1 MSTMAASVRNG
12 WASFGRAWIVTRREV
27 RDTMRDWRLMIP
39 IGLLTLVFPLLM
51 QVLADVAQRWAL
63 RWGGAIIGD
72 RIIPFLLMI
81 VGFFPISFSLVIA
94 LETFV
99 GEKERY
105 SLEPLLATPLTN
117 TELYWGKTLA
127 AMIPPVCASYMG
139 LVVYLVGLY
148 FVLDWVPSI
157 ELLCLI
163 VLLTTAEAL
172 VMVSGAVVISSQT
185 TSVRAANILASFV
198 IIPMALLVQGE
209 SVIMFWADYQP
220 LWWIFAALVAADM
233 LLVRMGIRLFNRE
246 ELLGRDIDTVNIRRA
261 WRYFVGYL
269 WRPPE
274 AAAGFKPELPRPA
287 ADRARLGDILK
298 PLKDLLSRAGW
309 ARVAAGLWDGVL
321 WVGRVY
327 RHDIP
332 VILKRNLKSV
342 GVVALTQVGAFV
354 VGLYFAR
361 MFPLP
366 KGLVTLEVPEDAFEN
381 IPDVGFLPD
390 FSVLTI
396 MFHNLRVM
404 VLEGMLGLFSFGTLA
419 VVILMVPMAI
429 IGLFAGQAPMM
440 GASPLLL
447 LGTFI
452 LPHGIVELPAAIIG
466 TAMALRLGAVVI
478 SPPEG
483 MTVSQGILHALAD
496 MVKVLVLLVVPLL
509 LIAAMLE
516 VWLTPWIIVQVW

>member
-1 MSTMAASVRNG
+1 MSTMVTTVQGG
-12 WASFGRAWIVTRREV
+12 WASFRRAWIVTRREV
-27 RDTMRDWRLMIP
+27 RDTMRDWRLVIP

-51 QVLADVAQRWAL
+51 QFVADIAQRWVL
-63 RWGGAIIGD
+63 RWGAAIIGE

-139 LVVYLVGLY
+139 LIVYLVGLL
-148 FVLDWVPSI
+148 FAVGWVPSL
-157 ELLCLI
+157 ELLSLI

-209 SVIMFWADYQP
+209 SVIMFWANYQP
-220 LWWIFAALVAADM
+220 LWWIFAALVAADL

-246 ELLGRDIDTVNIRRA
+246 ELLGRDIDTLNIKRA
-261 WRYFVGYL
+261 WRYFVGFL
-269 WRPPE
+269 VRPPE
-274 AAAGFKPELPRPA
+274 DALGFKPGPV
-287 ADRARLGDILK
+287 RAVTTRVPIRDVARRVGDLFHQDGLG
-298 PLKDLLSRAGW
+298 
-309 ARVAAGLWDGVL
+309 RVAAFLRGCVG
-321 WVGRVY
+321 WVVRVY
-327 RHDIP
+327 HHDIP
-332 VILKRNLKSV
+332 LILKHNLKSIV
-342 GVVALTQVGAFV
+342 VVALTQIGAFAI
-354 VGLYFAR
+354 GLFFAR
-361 MFPLP
+361 VYPLP
-366 KGLVTLEVPEDAFEN
+366 AGLVTLDVPEDAFES

-396 MFHNLRVM
+396 MFHNLRVL
-404 VLEGMLGLFSFGTLA
+404 VLEGMLGLFSFGTMA
-419 VVILMVPMAI
+419 IVVLMIPMAI
-429 IGLFAGQAPMM
+429 IGFFAGEAPMM

-452 LPHGIVELPAAIIG
+452 LPHGIVELPTVIVA

-478 SPPEG
+478 SPPKG
-483 MTVSQGILHALAD
+483 MTVSQGILQAMAD
-496 MVKVLVLLVVPLL
+496 LVKVLVLLVVPLL
-509 LIAAMLE
+509 LVAAMLE
-516 VWLTPWIIVQVW
+516 VWLTPWIIVRVW